1 MSPAAATGIR
11 SKAHKN
17 GRPSGSR
24 SNSGMPQ
31 GNGAAVGEDA
41 DANEHTSLLSRPFQ
55 TSNGPKPWEDS
66 RRYIRWP
73 AIVGHTTWE
82 VLISNYV
89 NVLLVFVPLGIVA
102 GLVHWNPT
110 VIFILNFLAIVPL
123 ASLLSFATEE
133 LSLKLGQTLG
143 GLLNASFGNAVE
155 LIVGATQVIDD
166 ERLIIAGRSASS
178 HSIEAKFE
186 SFSRACLAPSS
197 PTSSLF

>member
-1 MSPAAATGIR
+1 MR
-11 SKAHKN
+11 E
-17 GRPSGSR
+17 
-24 SNSGMPQ
+24 
-31 GNGAAVGEDA
+31 GNGNPVGEGSA
-41 DANEHTSLLSRPFQ
+41 DATEHTSLLSRPFHQ
-55 TSNGPKPWEDS
+55 SSGGQPPWEDS

-155 LIVGATQVIDD
+155 LIVCFFKGSDLDGHAD
-166 ERLIIAGRSASS
+166 L
-178 HSIEAKFE
+178 
-186 SFSRACLAPSS
+186 
-197 PTSSLF
+197 PT